1 MFRLLENF
9 RQRKDG
15 RKGASMVM
23 IAVLMGVFLLL
34 AAMTVDYAYM
44 GLVQTELRI
53 ATDAAAKAGAEA
65 LSRTESVSQAQDAA
79 ITLAAENRVG
89 KQSLQIRPDDVIV
102 GKLEYQ
108 HGSWEFVESLDRPNA
123 VQVRARTGGTA
134 LHPAV
139 PLLFGSVLGIPS
151 FRPHAL
157 ATAGQQDVAV
167 CLCLDRS
174 GSMLFDMSGVDYV
187 YPKPNPLLNNYRDEG
202 EMMRYHTSPP
212 HPSRSRWAILA
223 DTVDLFL
230 EEAGEFNPPPRV
242 GLVTWGSDYTNRKP
256 NNTTFKKATT
266 NVQMPPHLSSDWEGN
281 VVTVKQ
287 AISHLGSR
295 PMMGATNLSA
305 GLDESVRVLTD
316 PAIGL
321 FSSKVVILITD
332 GLWNEGRN
340 PIQAAYEARDAGIV
354 VHTITMLTAYQHD
367 VAQVAQITGGR
378 YFRTSNEA
386 ELVAAFQE
394 LARSLPI
401 VLVD

>member
-1 MFRLLENF
+1 M
-9 RQRKDG
+9 
-15 RKGASMVM
+15 
-23 IAVLMGVFLLL
+23 
-34 AAMTVDYAYM
+34 
-44 GLVQTELRI
+44 
-53 ATDAAAKAGAEA
+53 
-65 LSRTESVSQAQDAA
+65 
-79 ITLAAENRVG
+79 
-89 KQSLQIRPDDVIV
+89 
-102 GKLEYQ
+102 
-108 HGSWEFVESLDRPNA
+108 
-123 VQVRARTGGTA
+123 
-134 LHPAV
+134 
-139 PLLFGSVLGIPS
+139 
-151 FRPHAL
+151 
-157 ATAGQQDVAV
+157 
-167 CLCLDRS
+167 
-174 GSMLFDMSGVDYV
+174 
-187 YPKPNPLLNNYRDEG
+187 
-202 EMMRYHTSPP
+202 
-212 HPSRSRWAILA
+212 
-223 DTVDLFL
+223 
-230 EEAGEFNPPPRV
+230 
-242 GLVTWGSDYTNRKP
+242 
-256 NNTTFKKATT
+256 
-266 NVQMPPHLSSDWEGN
+266 
-281 VVTVKQ
+281 TVKQ